1 MTMVATRPPAPMAG
15 VLGWPVRH
23 SLSPRL
29 HGHWLKRYGLPGSYE
44 YLPVPPE
51 LFDAYV
57 RALAANGY
65 AGANVTLPHKEA
77 ALSLCDE
84 VDSAARTIG
93 AVNTLIF
100 HDGRIEGL
108 NSDAFGFLESLRQ
121 DLPDWR
127 SSAGPAVVLGAGGA
141 ARAVVYALKS
151 AGVPEIR
158 VVNRSVARA
167 ERLAFDI
174 GSPVVAG
181 AWAAEVLAD
190 ANLLVNTTSLGMTG
204 QPPLELDLLSLPS
217 AAAVADIVYQ
227 PLRTD
232 LLLRAS
238 AAGHPTMDG
247 LGMLLHQARPGFQAW
262 FGRSPEVDSDLRTAV
277 LEALS

>member
-1 MTMVATRPPAPMAG
+1 MAT
-15 VLGWPVRH
+15 
-23 SLSPRL
+23 
-29 HGHWLKRYGLPGSYE
+29 K
-44 YLPVPPE
+44 
-51 LFDAYV
+51 
-57 RALAANGY
+57 GY

-77 ALSLCDE
+77 ALSLCDD

-167 ERLAFDI
+167 ERLASDI
-174 GSPVVAG
+174 GNPVVAG
-181 AWAAEVLAD
+181 VWAAEVLAD

-217 AAAVADIVYQ
+217 ATAVADIVYQ

-238 AAGHPTMDG
+238 ASGHPTMDG

-277 LEALS
+277 LQALS